1 MCISAAVSCDPN
13 PLPVRFAGGGDGSV
27 QLNID
32 ADGGHRLKSSLGS
45 GIEEVFTGA
54 ALGVYDSA
62 TGLLAAEVEIP
73 ADKLGGSMLISLPM
87 GRTYDFYLLGNLR
100 LMEDDGS
107 WVLPQFP
114 ATSAEM
120 DSFSYRLDGGEA
132 DTGLRRENFAEV
144 SRWGIPMC
152 WSRKGVDPF
161 TEGSVDIRMERLFAK
176 LVLTIDHA
184 GIAGTDLEAFRNGSV
199 HIRQSNGFVCL

>member
-13 PLPVRFAGGGDGSV
+13 PLPVRFVGSGDGSV

-107 WVLPQFP
+107 WVLPSFP

-132 DTGLRRENFAEV
+132 DTGLRRRASRRCRAGV
-144 SRWGIPMC
+144 SPCAGAARAWIPSPKALWTSG
-152 WSRKGVDPF
+152 WS
-161 TEGSVDIRMERLFAK
+161 A
-176 LVLTIDHA
+176 
-184 GIAGTDLEAFRNGSV
+184 
-199 HIRQSNGFVCL
+199 CLRSSCSR